1 MSFSPNLQLSLKE
14 SESDNTKPVLEDWQ
28 VYMKLKGCKKPTSTI
43 PGDLPIKL
51 IKELSP
57 ELSKPVAQIF
67 NKITQSGIYPR
78 QWVVEYQIFIPKG
91 LLLLKMILETLQELL
106 S

>member
-1 MSFSPNLQLSLKE
+1 M
-14 SESDNTKPVLEDWQ
+14 
-28 VYMKLKGCKKPTSTI
+28 YMKLKGCKKPTSTV

-67 NKITQSGIYPR
+67 NQITQSGVYPR
-78 QWVVEYQIFIPKG
+78 QWVVEYQIVIPKVRPP
-91 LLLLKMILETLQELL
+91 L
-106 S
+106 SEDDTRNIAGTAFLSKQYESFIAD